1 MRRAG
6 YIVALKSNPDL
17 QSKKAGPNA
26 LPFLSSL
33 SAKSHLDE
41 MNSHVTVGAA
51 RGVNRDRVNVSDNS
65 NAFGRILFPLSRKAR
80 LSRRFGPETI
90 NMIISIDNL
99 TPVSYPRDDNK
110 Q

>member
-6 YIVALKSNPDL
+6 YIVELKSNPDL

-51 RGVNRDRVNVSDNS
+51 IGLMLATTAMPSGKS
-65 NAFGRILFPLSRKAR
+65 LSRKV
-80 LSRRFGPETI
+80 
-90 NMIISIDNL
+90 SIFPKDF
-99 TPVSYPRDDNK
+99 D
-110 Q
+110 

>member
-1 MRRAG
+1 VRRAG
-6 YIVALKSNPDL
+6 YIVELKSNPDL

-41 MNSHVTVGAA
+41 MNSHATVGAA
-51 RGVNRDRVNVSDNS
+51 MGLMSATTAMHSGDS
-65 NAFGRILFPLSRKAR
+65 LSRKAR
-80 LSRRFGPETI
+80 LLPETI
-90 NMIISIDNL
+90 NIIISIDNL

>member
-1 MRRAG
+1 
-6 YIVALKSNPDL
+6 L

-51 RGVNRDRVNVSDNS
+51 RGLTAIGLMLATTAMPLGESS
-65 NAFGRILFPLSRKAR
+65 FLFLEK
-80 LSRRFGPETI
+80 LVFPE
-90 NMIISIDNL
+90 DFAL
-99 TPVSYPRDDNK
+99 K

>member
-6 YIVALKSNPDL
+6 YIVELKSNPDL

-41 MNSHVTVGAA
+41 MNSHVIVGAA
-51 RGVNRDRVNVSDNS
+51 KGLMLATTAMPSGGS
-65 NAFGRILFPLSRKAR
+65 SFSKSPPSQKIFAG
-80 LSRRFGPETI
+80 TI
-90 NMIISIDNL
+90 NIIKFIDNL
-99 TPVSYPRDDNK
+99 TPVSYPWDDNK
-110 Q
+110 